1 MPQKP
6 TPPPPLTAS
15 VVKFIPIDD
24 DRAGQRIDNFL
35 MTQLKGAPKN
45 LIYRIVRKGE
55 VRVNKGRIK
64 PDYKLK
70 TGDLVR
76 VPPVKLPAPNA
87 PPAVGKGLEKQLRE
101 AILYESA
108 GLLIVNKP
116 HGLAVHGGSGIN
128 LGLIESLRQLY
139 PNERSLELVHRL
151 DRDTSGCIMVAKKRS
166 TLRAIHAQLREGGI
180 DKVYQALV
188 IGGWPRSCQKVD
200 APLMKNVVQSGERM
214 VRVAQDGKRC
224 ITSYRVLQNLGQFTL
239 IEAKPITGRTHQIRV
254 HCQHMGHPIVGDPK
268 YGLDDV
274 NLIQRQLGLNRLF
287 LHAAQLRLVDPST
300 DKKIDVRAPLDQRLQ
315 SAVDRLC

>member
-1 MPQKP
+1 
-6 TPPPPLTAS
+6 
-15 VVKFIPIDD
+15 
-24 DRAGQRIDNFL
+24 
-35 MTQLKGAPKN
+35 
-45 LIYRIVRKGE
+45 
-55 VRVNKGRIK
+55 
-64 PDYKLK
+64 
-70 TGDLVR
+70 
-76 VPPVKLPAPNA
+76 
-87 PPAVGKGLEKQLRE
+87 
-101 AILYESA
+101 
-108 GLLIVNKP
+108 

-214 VRVAQDGKRC
+214 VRVAQEGKRS
-224 ITSYRVLQNLGQFTL
+224 ITRYRVLQNLGPFTL

-274 NLIQRQLGLNRLF
+274 NLMQRQLGLNRLF

-315 SAVDRLC
+315 SAVERLC

>member
-6 TPPPPLTAS
+6 TPPPPLTAT
-15 VVKFIPIDD
+15 VVKFNPIDD
-24 DRAGQRIDNFL
+24 DRVGPRIDKFL
-35 MTQLKGAPKN
+35 MTQLKGAPKS

-70 TGDLVR
+70 NGDLVR

-101 AILYESA
+101 AILYESV
-108 GLLIVNKP
+108 GLLIINKP

-166 TLRAIHAQLREGGI
+166 TLRGIHAQLREGGI

-214 VRVAQDGKRC
+214 VRVAQEGKRS
-224 ITSYRVLQNLGQFTL
+224 ITRYRVLQNLGPFTL

-274 NLIQRQLGLNRLF
+274 NLMQRQLGLNRLF

-315 SAVDRLC
+315 SAVERLC

>member
-6 TPPPPLTAS
+6 TSPPPLTAS

-87 PPAVGKGLEKQLRE
+87 PPAVGRGLEKQLRE

-108 GLLIVNKP
+108 GLLIINKP